1 MIGTI
6 VGILLIGALLGLV
19 FSRRGEEG
27 DGAIQGAKKAGG
39 CLVIVGILAVVLFVV
54 LIIALGV

>member
-6 VGILLIGALLGLV
+6 IGVLLIGALLGLV
-19 FSRRGEEG
+19 FSKKGEEG

-39 CLVIVGILAVVLFVV
+39 CLVIMGILVVIVIV
-54 LIIALGV
+54 ILIIAMGL